1 MLDRG
6 LYMVSGTKHRY
17 FIRRGP
23 FQANEFSGVNVLS
36 TLFLVNVLPSAS
48 RKRSHDSSVFQK
60 NVHLGWCVKF
70 KFSHIF
76 NDEKNHWQ
84 LQLL

>member
-60 NVHLGWCVKF
+60 KCAPRLVRQIQIQPHF
-70 KFSHIF
+70 
-76 NDEKNHWQ
+76 Q
-84 LQLL
+84 